1 MAETESIKRV
11 LVINTNLDTVELLR
25 LVLEDAG
32 FVVLS
37 GFVDELKR
45 GELDLRQLL
54 MDRPPHCLLFDI
66 APPYDRQWRF
76 LQTLREHPL
85 LVRVPLVVT
94 STNPKRAK
102 EQAATDTDILEIIG
116 KPYDLDQILGAV
128 RHAIDT
134 KAVRAG
140 GEADR

>member
-1 MAETESIKRV
+1 MADTQSIKRV

-45 GELDLRQLL
+45 GDMDLRRLL
-54 MDRPPHCLLFDI
+54 QDRPPHCLLFDI
-66 APPYDRQWRF
+66 APPYERQWRF
-76 LQTLREHPL
+76 MQSLREHPL
-85 LVRVPLVVT
+85 LSGVPFVVT

-102 EQAATDTDILEIIG
+102 EQASPDTDILEIIG

-128 RHAIDT
+128 RHAIET
-134 KAVRAG
+134 KAVSAG